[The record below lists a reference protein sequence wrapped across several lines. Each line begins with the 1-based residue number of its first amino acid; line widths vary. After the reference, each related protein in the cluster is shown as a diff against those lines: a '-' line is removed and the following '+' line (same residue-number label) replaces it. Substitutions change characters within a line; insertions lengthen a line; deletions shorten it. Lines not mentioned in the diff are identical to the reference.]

1 MTRPQSAELRDSGR
15 SGPVP
20 EASSPGHH
28 PEREQDKPDLD
39 AFAER
44 FSGRALDDLPTD
56 TGVLDGGD
64 RADRTTTGGAL
75 RRAAP
80 TIIGIVAVAAV
91 AAAVTILVRRRRT

>member
-28 PEREQDKPDLD
+28 PEHEQDKPDLD

-44 FSGRALDDLPTD
+44 FSGRALDDLPAD
-56 TGVLDGGD
+56 TGVLAGSHG
-64 RADRTTTGGAL
+64 ADRSTAGGVL
-75 RRAAP
+75 RRGAP
-80 TIIGIVAVAAV
+80 AIVGVVALAAV
-91 AAAVTILVRRRRT
+91 VTILVRRRRS